1 MSVAYPRVGAL
12 HVCVPRYR
20 RLLMVAYPCPL
31 LLLSPLLSGPR
42 ETHAIPGDLPS
53 RRGRRPGRVQ
63 APGAGRNR
71 ALRKL
76 KADGTLTAA
85 AWSPGA
91 VLMLDV
97 PDESEAA
104 RLVAAFPLVQAA
116 LITTQIIPLHPST
129 CDIEDMWRRNAAAVA
144 RPVPGG

>member
-1 MSVAYPRVGAL
+1 MQFLVICRPAEGGDQDEF
-12 HVCVPRYR
+12 R
-20 RLLMVAYPCPL
+20 RLVPDGTA
-31 LLLSPLLSGPR
+31 
-42 ETHAIPGDLPS
+42 
-53 RRGRRPGRVQ
+53 
-63 APGAGRNR
+63 

-76 KADGTLTAA
+76 KADGTLTA